1 MEDHGK
7 IFITHRCLCF
17 CCCIEIITHHL
28 NIWNHFCGYS
38 IFPGIPTENPID
50 NDTCAWISMNSP
62 MKRKYGSKLSIA
74 AWVHSHVEGVE
85 CCFSS
90 VDLHTQFTWS
100 QVFPDILGLVFE
112 IDQDGLPA
120 EYDFYG
126 LTTQGVT
133 KLRECRKPG
142 SDGHVECDK
151 KSYYTSK
158 LQLIDPIDIHLEVHD
173 FFQMSYPNEQ
183 LFENEWPTIE
193 ESTKRKLKPVKP
205 SAHEVEVEIQDQED
219 KTDPSD
225 SYQSQDHEKEC
236 EGCKKTYNIDTFFK
250 HFRRAKKCKE
260 KYGDRYDDMIK
271 ERRKNYKNAHN
282 FKNTQKRNE
291 KAKQIY
297 AENKEARKENFKQN
311 YAENREARKQ
321 NYAENRDEKNEK
333 AKQDHVKNKDR
344 NNQRDKERRKIAK
357 IESKEFEKR
366 FQKFKK
372 ETKDGPSFACQCC
385 HRTLFYRGIYFK
397 I

>member
-1 MEDHGK
+1 M
-7 IFITHRCLCF
+7 IFG
-17 CCCIEIITHHL
+17 IIL
-28 NIWNHFCGYS
+28 WFFN
-38 IFPGIPTENPID
+38 FPGIPTENPID

-62 MKRKYGSKLSIA
+62 MKKKYGSKLSIA

-126 LTTQGVT
+126 LTTQGIT
-133 KLRECRKPG
+133 ELRKCRKPG

-158 LQLIDPIDIHLEVHD
+158 LHLIDPIDIHLEVHD

-193 ESTKRKLKPVKP
+193 ESTKRKLKLVKP
-205 SAHEVEVEIQDQED
+205 SVHEMEVEIQNQED
-219 KTDPSD
+219 KTD

-271 ERRKNYKNAHN
+271 ERRKNYKKAHN
-282 FKNTQKRNE
+282 
-291 KAKQIY
+291 KQI
-297 AENKEARKENFKQN
+297 
-311 YAENREARKQ
+311 YAENREARKEKAKQ

>member
-1 MEDHGK
+1 
-7 IFITHRCLCF
+7 
-17 CCCIEIITHHL
+17 
-28 NIWNHFCGYS
+28 
-38 IFPGIPTENPID
+38 
-50 NDTCAWISMNSP
+50 
-62 MKRKYGSKLSIA
+62 MKKKYGSKLSIA

-126 LTTQGVT
+126 LTTQGIT
-133 KLRECRKPG
+133 ELRKCRKPG

-158 LQLIDPIDIHLEVHD
+158 LHLIDPIDIHLEVHD

-205 SAHEVEVEIQDQED
+205 SAHEEEVEIQDQED
-219 KTDPSD
+219 ITN

-271 ERRKNYKNAHN
+271 ERRENYKKAHN
-282 FKNTQKRNE
+282 FKNTQKRNEKAKQIYAENSEARKEKAKQIYAENRETKKE

-311 YAENREARKQ
+311 YAENREARNK
-321 NYAENRDEKNEK
+321 K

-366 FQKFKK
+366 LQKFKK
-372 ETKDGPSFACQCC
+372 ETKYGPSFACQCC
-385 HRTLFYRGIYFK
+385 QRTLFYRGMCF
-397 I
+397 

>member
-1 MEDHGK
+1 MDQ
-7 IFITHRCLCF
+7 
-17 CCCIEIITHHL
+17 
-28 NIWNHFCGYS
+28 
-38 IFPGIPTENPID
+38 
-50 NDTCAWISMNSP
+50 NSP
-62 MKRKYGSKLSIA
+62 LLLGYIA
-74 AWVHSHVEGVE
+74 MLRVWSV
-85 CCFSS
+85 CFSS

-126 LTTQGVT
+126 LTTQGIT
-133 KLRECRKPG
+133 ELRKCRKPG

-158 LQLIDPIDIHLEVHD
+158 LHLIDPIDIHLEVHD

-271 ERRKNYKNAHN
+271 ERRENYKKAHN

-297 AENKEARKENFKQN
+297 AENREARKENFKQN

-366 FQKFKK
+366 LQKFKK
-372 ETKDGPSFACQCC
+372 ETKYGPSFACQCC
-385 HRTLFYRGIYFK
+385 QRTLFYRGMCF
-397 I
+397 

>member
-17 CCCIEIITHHL
+17 CSCIEIITHHL

-62 MKRKYGSKLSIA
+62 MKKKYGSKLSIA

-126 LTTQGVT
+126 LTTQGIT

-271 ERRKNYKNAHN
+271 ERRKNYKKAHN
-282 FKNTQKRNE
+282 FKL
-291 KAKQIY
+291 Y
-297 AENKEARKENFKQN
+297 AENREARKENFKQN

-366 FQKFKK
+366 LQKFKK
-372 ETKDGPSFACQCC
+372 ETKYGPSFACKCC
-385 HRTLFYRGIYFK
+385 QRTLFYRGMCF
-397 I
+397 

>member
-1 MEDHGK
+1 
-7 IFITHRCLCF
+7 
-17 CCCIEIITHHL
+17 
-28 NIWNHFCGYS
+28 
-38 IFPGIPTENPID
+38 
-50 NDTCAWISMNSP
+50 
-62 MKRKYGSKLSIA
+62 MKKKYGSKLSIA

-271 ERRKNYKNAHN
+271 ERRKNYKKAHN
-282 FKNTQKRNE
+282 FNL
-291 KAKQIY
+291 Y
-297 AENKEARKENFKQN
+297 AENREARKENFKQN
-311 YAENREARKQ
+311 YAENREARNEAAKQ